1 MAPYSD
7 VDLLFLTPYKITPW
21 AESVIE
27 AILYILWDLKLKIGH
42 SSRTINECLR
52 LGKEDY
58 TIRTA
63 LLEQRFVDGD
73 YASAKELEKRLWSEL
88 FNSTTKE
95 FISAKLDERDLRHEK
110 QGGQRY
116 MVEPNVKEGKG
127 GLRDLQSLFWIA
139 KYLYRVKEQSA
150 LVALGMLRKE

>member
-1 MAPYSD
+1 M
-7 VDLLFLTPYKITPW
+7 
-21 AESVIE
+21 
-27 AILYILWDLKLKIGH
+27 
-42 SSRTINECLR
+42 R

-63 LLEQRFVDGD
+63 LLEQRLVDGD
-73 YASAKELEKRLWSEL
+73 NDTAKELEKRLWSEL
-88 FNSTTKE
+88 FNSTAKD
-95 FISAKLDERDLRHEK
+95 FISAKLQERDLRHEK

-139 KYLYRVKEQSA
+139 KYLYQIRNSQIWLS
-150 LVALGMLRKE
+150 LVC

>member
-1 MAPYSD
+1 M
-7 VDLLFLTPYKITPW
+7 
-21 AESVIE
+21 
-27 AILYILWDLKLKIGH
+27 
-42 SSRTINECLR
+42 R

-73 YASAKELEKRLWSEL
+73 HATAKELEMRLWKDL
-88 FNSTTKE
+88 FKLTAKDL
-95 FISAKLDERDLRHEK
+95 ISAKLEERDLRHEK

-139 KYLYRVKEQSA
+139 KYLHHVKEQSE
-150 LVALGMLRKE
+150 LVDLGMLRKE